1 MSEWSEHETQAFAA
15 LRRETSEADF
25 TFVRS
30 MQRWEASRSY
40 ATSCPSLSPDPSV
53 SEIEMDQEQEELCD
67 DDKDGDDVH
76 FVLDMGESEAGSVSE
91 VSSSLGFSPTTYISS
106 ISSTSSCDSDF
117 GPSPPSPYLQHQDE
131 VEWLADRFDVARIE
145 Q

>member
-1 MSEWSEHETQAFAA
+1 MSEWLEHETQAFAA

-53 SEIEMDQEQEELCD
+53 SEIEVDQDQEQLCD
-67 DDKDGDDVH
+67 DDGDGDDVH
-76 FVLDMGESEAGSVSE
+76 FVLDMGDSEAGSVSE
-91 VSSSLGFSPTTYISS
+91 LSSSLGFSPTTSVSS
-106 ISSTSSCDSDF
+106 ASSCISDF

-131 VEWLADRFDVARIE
+131 VEWLADRFGEAKIDP
-145 Q
+145 

>member
-1 MSEWSEHETQAFAA
+1 MSEWSERETQAFAA

-53 SEIEMDQEQEELCD
+53 SEVEMDQEQEELCD
-67 DDKDGDDVH
+67 DDVH
-76 FVLDMGESEAGSVSE
+76 FVLDMGDSEAESISE
-91 VSSSLGFSPTTYISS
+91 PSSSLGFSPTTSISS
-106 ISSTSSCDSDF
+106 ISSASSCDSDF